1 MTLKIR
7 PRPHVSG
14 YFVKQEIFFSVL
26 VCRPPA
32 NGVLLKTVPRVE
44 ILKNAGFSFT
54 CGRTQTDV
62 FEYDD
67 VIHYILLASRWMLSY
82 FHRFSV
88 FMWKGENDSNTLR
101 SDSYF
106 LKTEK
111 KISVLKKYPVTCR
124 QGLSLNCCFKF
135 SYKISFPRPCVLF
148 RIFSK

>member
-54 CGRTQTDV
+54 RGRTQTEV

-88 FMWKGENDSNTLR
+88 FKWKGENDSNTLR

-111 KISVLKKYPVTCR
+111 KISVLKNILLRVDR
-124 QGLSLNCCFKF
+124 A
-135 SYKISFPRPCVLF
+135 
-148 RIFSK
+148 

>member
-54 CGRTQTDV
+54 RGRTQTEV

-67 VIHYILLASRWMLSY
+67 VIHYILPPSGGYYRISIVLASSCGRAKRIQIRYVGTRIFWKQRKKN
-82 FHRFSV
+82 FRFENIRIRVDRTEAWIVVSNSVTKSV
-88 FMWKGENDSNTLR
+88 FQD
-101 SDSYF
+101 
-106 LKTEK
+106 
-111 KISVLKKYPVTCR
+111 
-124 QGLSLNCCFKF
+124 
-135 SYKISFPRPCVLF
+135 CV
-148 RIFSK
+148 